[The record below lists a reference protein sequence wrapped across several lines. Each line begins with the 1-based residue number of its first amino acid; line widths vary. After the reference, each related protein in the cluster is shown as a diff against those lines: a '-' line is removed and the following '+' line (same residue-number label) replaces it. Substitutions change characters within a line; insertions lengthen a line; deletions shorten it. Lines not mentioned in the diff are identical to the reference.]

1 MLPLIVA
8 TRQVA
13 QTDRFTMKTSVVRF
27 SNGVDRLV
35 ERIETRSGPTVL
47 IVPLL
52 DVRTVLLVRE
62 YCAGTH
68 TYEIGFPAGTVGSG
82 ESLEEAADRELKEE
96 VGFGA
101 RHVSRLMTVQVL
113 PGHFDHETH
122 LLLAENLYPEKLE
135 GDEPE
140 ELEVVRCPVV
150 DLQRLREAGV
160 LREARTLAASLLL
173 EQFLRQGGH
182 GFGN

>member
-1 MLPLIVA
+1 
-8 TRQVA
+8 
-13 QTDRFTMKTSVVRF
+13 
-27 SNGVDRLV
+27 
-35 ERIETRSGPTVL
+35 
-47 IVPLL
+47 
-52 DVRTVLLVRE
+52 
-62 YCAGTH
+62 
-68 TYEIGFPAGTVGSG
+68 
-82 ESLEEAADRELKEE
+82 
-96 VGFGA
+96 
-101 RHVSRLMTVQVL
+101 VSRLMTVQVL